1 MEKSIEKIWK
11 NGFLNED
18 LITPK
23 IKSLYNQKS
32 ISLVESIINKFKKKV
47 LLLLPLG
54 ILVFIFNIIL
64 DNDNAIFWGI
74 ISAVPCFGWFL
85 LGKKQLKAIKEID
98 YKSNS
103 YDYLVSIQEK
113 INHIRRFNKR
123 LIITFVPLGF
133 LPMLVYTYF
142 NNQGKTI
149 GEIFGVDGL
158 NYPTI
163 AIFLIIP
170 TLTIIAVLIDDFL
183 FKINLKGKTLGIDS
197 LIKEMEEFSLK
208 SM

>member
-18 LITPK
+18 LLTPK

-32 ISLVESIINKFKKKV
+32 ISLVESIINKFKKNV
-47 LLLLPLG
+47 LLLIPLG
-54 ILVFIFNIIL
+54 ILVFIFNIAL

-74 ISAVPCFGWFL
+74 ISAIPCFGWFL

-113 INHIRRFNKR
+113 INHIRSFNKR
-123 LIITFVPLGF
+123 LIITCVPLGF
-133 LPMLVYTYF
+133 LPMLIYTYF

-149 GEIFGVDGL
+149 GEIFGIDGL
-158 NYPTI
+158 NYPTL
-163 AIFLIIP
+163 AIFLLIP
-170 TLTIIAVLIDDFL
+170 ILTIITVLIADFL
-183 FKINLKGKTLGIDS
+183 FKNSLKSKTLDIDS
-197 LIKEMEEFSLK
+197 LIKEMEELSSK
-208 SM
+208 P

>member
-18 LITPK
+18 LLTPK

-32 ISLVESIINKFKKKV
+32 ISLVESIINKFKKNV
-47 LLLLPLG
+47 LLLIPLG
-54 ILVFIFNIIL
+54 ILVFIFNIAL

-74 ISAVPCFGWFL
+74 ISAIPCFGWFL
-85 LGKKQLKAIKEID
+85 LGKKQLNAIKEID

-113 INHIRRFNKR
+113 INHIRSFNKR
-123 LIITFVPLGF
+123 LIITCVPLGF
-133 LPMLVYTYF
+133 LPMLIYTYF

-149 GEIFGVDGL
+149 GEIFGIDGL
-158 NYPTI
+158 NYPTL
-163 AIFLIIP
+163 AIFLLIP
-170 TLTIIAVLIDDFL
+170 ILTIITVLIADFL
-183 FKINLKGKTLGIDS
+183 FKNSLKSKTLDIDS
-197 LIKEMEEFSLK
+197 LIKEMEELSSK
-208 SM
+208 P

>member
-1 MEKSIEKIWK
+1 MEKSIEQIWK

-18 LITPK
+18 LLIPK
-23 IKSLYNQKS
+23 IESFYNQKS

-47 LLLLPLG
+47 LLLIPLG
-54 ILVFIFNIIL
+54 ILVFISNIIL
-64 DNDNAIFWGI
+64 DNDNAIFWGV
-74 ISAVPCFGWFL
+74 ISSFPCFGWFL

-113 INHIRRFNKR
+113 MNQIRSFNKR
-123 LIITFVPLGF
+123 LIITCVPLGF
-133 LPMLVYTYF
+133 LPMLIYTYF

-163 AIFLIIP
+163 AIFLLIP
-170 TLTIIAVLIDDFL
+170 IVTIIAVLIADFL
-183 FKINLKGKTLGIDS
+183 FKNNPKSKTFDIDS
-197 LIKEMEEFSLK
+197 LIKEMEELSSKL
-208 SM
+208 